1 MRARASAEIAS
12 SEPPEDALRRM
23 FEVELVPDDR
33 RTFVER
39 EAGRL
44 GRPGLVWRSERVER
58 AARSEDDDDL
68 PDAARLDPVPSA
80 AAGSRLGGSTI
91 GATGR
96 SSMIERRMAAG
107 RGVVAARYAIRGDAP
122 DDEPDDDDE
131 RDDERDDDGDV
142 DGDDVGDDDP
152 PSGRL
157 VAAPAVEANRV
168 FATAF
173 VTPFVTALAIGL
185 VVRAAIDRATRSPT
199 ESAGAPGVPED

>member
-1 MRARASAEIAS
+1 
-12 SEPPEDALRRM
+12 M
-23 FEVELVPDDR
+23 FVVELVPGDR

-58 AARSEDDDDL
+58 AARSEDVDGL

-80 AAGSRLGGSTI
+80 ATGSRLGGSTI

-122 DDEPDDDDE
+122 DDE
-131 RDDERDDDGDV
+131 RDDERGDV
-142 DGDDVGDDDP
+142 GDDVGDDDP

-157 VAAPAVEANRV
+157 VAARAVEANRV

-173 VTPFVTALAIGL
+173 VTPFVTAL
-185 VVRAAIDRATRSPT
+185 
-199 ESAGAPGVPED
+199 